1 MNTKGI
7 LALQYEPRINNVE
20 KNLMT
25 VDFLVQNCKE
35 KIDLIVLPEFFSTGI
50 SHQGFI
56 EHAENEEN
64 PKVLNFLSN
73 LAKRNGSNVVGGTII
88 EKEGNNFYNTS
99 YFFDRKGEIKGKY
112 RKVHLYSY
120 FGGTEDEVIT
130 QGNNSPVVI
139 EADFAKIGLSICFD
153 LRFPLHFNKL
163 MKMGA
168 EIIVCPNA
176 WCLPMN
182 SANYEFEL
190 KKREMKAF
198 SITRAVE
205 NLCYFAASSFKGNL
219 GSGLKSCSNSI
230 IVSPAGE
237 ILAIGDENTSSIYT
251 TADTELLRNLR
262 KEFPVDKID

>member
-1 MNTKGI
+1 
-7 LALQYEPRINNVE
+7 
-20 KNLMT
+20 
-25 VDFLVQNCKE
+25 
-35 KIDLIVLPEFFSTGI
+35 
-50 SHQGFI
+50 
-56 EHAENEEN
+56 
-64 PKVLNFLSN
+64 
-73 LAKRNGSNVVGGTII
+73 
-88 EKEGNNFYNTS
+88 
-99 YFFDRKGEIKGKY
+99 
-112 RKVHLYSY
+112 
-120 FGGTEDEVIT
+120 
-130 QGNNSPVVI
+130 
-139 EADFAKIGLSICFD
+139 
-153 LRFPLHFNKL
+153 

-230 IVSPAGE
+230 IVSPVGE